1 MNSEYK
7 QVRKH
12 KGKKYNNVRDMLCE
26 IFFEKFSLAFF
37 VFSSICCVGFG
48 FSVWVSFFFF
58 LLVFDLVSCFFS
70 AGWLMV
76 FNFLLTLCGV
86 FRFGQFC
93 DFGCIWFD
101 CW

>member
-1 MNSEYK
+1 MFEICCAKYFLKNS
-7 QVRKH
+7 H
-12 KGKKYNNVRDMLCE
+12 WHFL
-26 IFFEKFSLAFF
+26 FFLLFVVLVLAFR
-37 VFSSICCVGFG
+37 FG
-48 FSVWVSFFFF
+48 FPFFFF

>member
-1 MNSEYK
+1 VNSEYK

-58 LLVFDLVSCFFS
+58 FLCLTWFLVSFQLV
-70 AGWLMV
+70 GLW
-76 FNFLLTLCGV
+76 FLT
-86 FRFGQFC
+86 FC
-93 DFGCIWFD
+93 
-101 CW
+101 